1 MCAGD
6 HDVGRL
12 INTLSHQLKRQMCA
26 HESEDSLTNMQRHVL
41 HYILFQSLQHDIY
54 QKDLEKEFQIRRSTA
69 SGTLQLLEKNG
80 FIRREA
86 VERDARL
93 KKIVPTDKAR
103 GVREHILGN
112 IRYMESTLR
121 REIPEEKLKVCLEVL
136 EQMSANLTENEKAP
150 GQPAADLQVMN
161 QLTEKKE
168 EEKTDHE

>member
-6 HDVGRL
+6 HDECGHDVGRL

-112 IRYMESTLR
+112 IRYMELTLR
-121 REIPEEKLKVCLEVL
+121 RGIPEEKLKVFLSEL
-136 EQMSANLTENEKAP
+136 EQDIK
-150 GQPAADLQVMN
+150 DR
-161 QLTEKKE
+161 E
-168 EEKTDHE
+168 EESFIEGYCYAIQILQDGLKKKPE